1 VADLR
6 ILQFVQGYEPAIGGT
21 EYLIKSVSERLA
33 QTYGD
38 DVNIITTNGY
48 NCEVFNTF
56 GQKTMAPGDE
66 VIDGVHV
73 KRLPVFNKL
82 APVLNVAQKILYRL
96 KLPGNSWARD
106 LYSGPILPKVL
117 PVILRARADVVC
129 ASSFPLMQM
138 HYAASIKRIKK
149 IPLVLQGGLHPNDL
163 WGFNRKTIYKLIRY
177 ADAYIAYTKY
187 EKDFLINKGIEADKI
202 KVIGLGTD
210 PALFAGVDGGPIKE
224 KYDLNGSPVV
234 TFIGQQ
240 GGHKGIDSLISAMV
254 LVWKKIPEARLIIAG
269 APTNYSPHIKNMIN
283 ALDELVRGRVILI
296 DNFSEQEKA
305 KILAA
310 ADVFASPS
318 GFESFGI
325 TYLEA
330 WAAKKPVIGCRS
342 GAVPTVI
349 NEYKDGLL
357 VDYGDYGELAG
368 AILELLF
375 DPETRKRLGENGYEN
390 LINNYTW
397 DIVTAKFR
405 QVYLDVKSNKMGSNL
420 HS

>member
-1 VADLR
+1 MR
-6 ILQFVQGYEPAIGGT
+6 ILQFVQGYYPAIGGT

-33 QTYGD
+33 ATFGD
-38 DVNIITTNGY
+38 EVDVVTTNAY
-48 NCEVFNTF
+48 NCEAFNTF

-66 VIDGVHV
+66 VINGVHV
-73 KRLPVFNKL
+73 KRLPVFNKM
-82 APVLNVAQKILYRL
+82 APVLNVAQKFLYRL

-106 LYSGPILPKVL
+106 LYSGPLLPKAL
-117 PVILRARADVVC
+117 PLIFKAQADIVC

-138 HYAASIKRIKK
+138 HYAAAIKRIKK

-163 WGFNRKTIYKLIRY
+163 WGFDRKTIYKLIRY
-177 ADAYIAYTKY
+177 ADAYIAYTTF
-187 EKDFLINKGIEADKI
+187 EKDFLVNKGMDAEKI

-210 PALFAGVDGGPIKE
+210 PELFVGVSGRPIKE
-224 KYDLNGSPVV
+224 KYNLNGAPVV
-234 TFIGQQ
+234 AFVGQQ
-240 GGHKGIDSLISAMV
+240 GGHKGINSLISAMP
-254 LVWKKIPEARLIIAG
+254 LVWRRLPETRLIIAG

-283 ALDELVRGRVILI
+283 ALDEPARKKVTVIE
-296 DNFSEQEKA
+296 NFSEREKA
-305 KILAA
+305 EILAA

-330 WAAKKPVIGCRS
+330 WAVKKPVIGCRS

-357 VDYGDYGELAG
+357 VGYGDYGELAG

-375 DPETRKRLGENGYEN
+375 DPELRQRLGENGYKN
-390 LINNYTW
+390 LITNYTW
-397 DIVTAKFR
+397 DIVAKKFR
-405 QVYLDVKSNKMGSNL
+405 QVYLSAAKMGTNFDS
-420 HS
+420 